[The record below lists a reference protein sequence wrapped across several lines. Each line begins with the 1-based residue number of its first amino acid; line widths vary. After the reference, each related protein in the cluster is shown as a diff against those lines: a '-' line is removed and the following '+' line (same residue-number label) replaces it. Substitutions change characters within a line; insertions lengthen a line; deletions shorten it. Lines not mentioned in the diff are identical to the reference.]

1 MRAFDF
7 AADQPWAIREE
18 NLQLIL
24 DIAQRAHQPD
34 FEAVATK
41 RGKAADERGIVEMR
55 GDVAVV
61 NVTGP
66 LFRYANLFTE
76 ISGATSIEN
85 LAVEFGKAVENQA
98 VRAIALN
105 IDSPGGEVAGVSELA
120 QAIYDA
126 RGKKPVMAYVDDL
139 AASGGYWLASAAQ
152 RIIAGDTARL
162 GSIGVVATYS
172 ERVQREGVKTYQ
184 FVSSVSPKKRPDLG
198 TPEGQSLVQSMV
210 DDLAAVFVSA
220 VARNRGVAEE
230 KVISDFGQGSVLIAS
245 KAVAAGMA
253 DQVGTFENLIAEL
266 QKSSS
271 SVFDLGGSAA
281 NNPTRE
287 VNVMDKP
294 TTAAEPT
301 KPVETV
307 NVTEVQA
314 EARKSERARISAI
327 LSSEEAT
334 GRDAMAKHLAF
345 ESEMSPEAAKKL
357 LATAP
362 KATPTAEE
370 PKKKPTEFERAM
382 AGVEN
387 PKVGTDAGNG
397 DDEQSLIASVLR
409 VSGIAKE
416 GK

>member
-24 DIAQRAHQPD
+24 DIAQREHRPD
-34 FEAVATK
+34 FEAVALK

-55 GDVAVV
+55 GDIAVV
-61 NVTGP
+61 HVTGP
-66 LFRYANLFTE
+66 LFRYANLFTD

-85 LAVEFGKAVENQA
+85 LAVEFGKAVDNPA

-120 QAIYDA
+120 GAIYDA
-126 RGKKPVMAYVDDL
+126 RAKKPVMAYVDDL

-152 RIIAGDTARL
+152 RIVAGDTARL

-172 ERVQREGVKTYQ
+172 ERAKREGTKTYQ
-184 FVSSVSPKKRPDLG
+184 FVSSVSPKKRPDLA

-210 DDLAAVFVSA
+210 DDLAAVFVGA
-220 VARNRGVAEE
+220 VARNRGIAED
-230 KVISDFGQGSVLIAS
+230 KVISDFGQGGVLIAS

-253 DQVGTFENLIAEL
+253 DQVGTFESLIAEL
-266 QKSSS
+266 QKPSS

-281 NNPTRE
+281 MKTTNGVNPME
-287 VNVMDKP
+287 KP
-294 TTAAEPT
+294 VAAEPI
-301 KPVETV
+301 KPAETV
-307 NVTEVQA
+307 NVPEVQA

-327 LSSEEAT
+327 LTAEEST
-334 GRDAMAKHLAF
+334 GREAMARHLAF
-345 ESEMSPEAAKKL
+345 ESEMPPEAAKKL

-362 KATPTAEE
+362 KTAPAVEE
-370 PKKKPTEFERAM
+370 PKKPTEFEKAM
-382 AGVEN
+382 AGVSN
-387 PKVGTDAGNG
+387 PKVGTDAGGNG
-397 DDEQSLIASVLR
+397 DDERALIASVLQ
-409 VSGIAKE
+409 VAGIAKE